1 MTSPKSKAAKPS
13 GGDEQRPSLGAAHQK
28 LEPGLYVVATPIG
41 NLRDITLRALDV
53 LRRADLVMAEDT
65 RVTRKLLSAHGISA
79 RVEAYH
85 EHNADFAG
93 AKILSALAEGA
104 AIALVSDAGTPLV
117 SDPGERLVRSV
128 IEAGH
133 RITPIPG
140 ASALLAAISAAGLP
154 GGRFMFAGFPPAK
167 SKARREDF
175 AALVAVP
182 ASIVFFESGPRLAE
196 SLADMAAVFGA
207 REAVIG
213 RELTKMF
220 EEFRRGSLP
229 DLAQAAAIG
238 DTPKGEIVIVVG
250 APPPQA
256 SFSEADIEAGSAD
269 AELRRALARL
279 PVREAAQEVAAILGA
294 PRRPLYQRALLLKDQ
309 A

>member
-1 MTSPKSKAAKPS
+1 M
-13 GGDEQRPSLGAAHQK
+13 
-28 LEPGLYVVATPIG
+28 VATPIG

-53 LRRADLVMAEDT
+53 LKRADLVLAEDT

-93 AKILSALAEGA
+93 AKALGALAEGA

-117 SDPGERLVRSV
+117 SDPGERLVRDA
-128 IEAGH
+128 IAAGH
-133 RITPIPG
+133 DVIPIPG
-140 ASALLAAISAAGLP
+140 ASALLAAVSAAGLP
-154 GGRFMFAGFPPAK
+154 GGRFMFAGFPPPK

-182 ASIVFFESGPRLAE
+182 ASLVFFESGPRLAE
-196 SLADMAAVFGA
+196 SLSDMAAIFGA
-207 REAVIG
+207 RQAVIG

-220 EEFRRGSLP
+220 EEFRRGALP
-229 DLAQAAAIG
+229 DLARAAALG
-238 DTPKGEIVIVVG
+238 DAPKGEIVIVIA
-250 APPPQA
+250 APPPQV
-256 SFSEADIEAGSAD
+256 SITEADIEAGTAD
-269 AELRRALARL
+269 AELRSALARM
-279 PVREAAQEVAAILGA
+279 PVREAAQEVAAILDA
-294 PRRPLYQRALLLKDQ
+294 PRRSLYQRALLLKDQ

>member
-13 GGDEQRPSLGAAHQK
+13 GGDEQRPSPGAAHQK

-53 LRRADLVMAEDT
+53 LRRVDLVLAEDT

-85 EHNADFAG
+85 EHNAESAG
-93 AKILSALAEGA
+93 ARALEALAGGA
-104 AIALVSDAGTPLV
+104 ALALVSDAGTPLV
-117 SDPGERLVRSV
+117 SDPGERLVREV

-133 RITPIPG
+133 RVIPIPG
-140 ASALLAAISAAGLP
+140 ASALLAAVSAAGLP
-154 GGRFMFAGFPPAK
+154 GGRFMFAGFPPPK
-167 SKARREDF
+167 SKARRDDF

-182 ASIVFFESGPRLAE
+182 SSLVFFESGPRLAE

-207 REAVIG
+207 RQAVIG

-229 DLAQAAAIG
+229 DLAQAAAMG
-238 DTPKGEIVIVVG
+238 DPPKGEIVIVVG
-250 APPPQA
+250 APAPQA
-256 SFSEADIEAGSAD
+256 SVTEADIEAGGAD
-269 AELRRALARL
+269 AHLRNALARL
-279 PVREAAQEVAAILGA
+279 PVREAAQEVAAILDA
-294 PRRPLYQRALLLKDQ
+294 PRRPLYQRALILKGE